1 MAIDGE
7 AGFNASRADRAN
19 SISVDH
25 REVRLCCSLVGS
37 NYLEAQQAVFDP
49 DFVESIEVADS
60 HFDQKAGRVS
70 STDTTRD
77 QTPMSGNVYEALRDP
92 DVLLQVLQL
101 NQDRLL
107 EESFCRRCCY
117 EAVQLFSRVLPA
129 LVIYGGTASLL
140 VCSIWQYRWGVL
152 LSLTLFTLYMV
163 HLSVTIL
170 FFSVLGLFRVWRDSQ
185 EDWTAALED
194 WTEPLDEDGDIT
206 AKDVMHVVILPTYR
220 TPIEV
225 LQDTLRSLAEFR
237 WAQRKLIVCLA
248 FEEREEEAQEKEKR
262 LKRTFHKEF
271 AYMTATYHPSNL
283 PNHLPGKSSNECW
296 AFQQLRKEL
305 YEVKGVQA
313 SDPRVVITVMDDDS
327 SMHPKY
333 FEALTYHFITAGS
346 NRRYLQTWQAPIC
359 HFKNFLR
366 QPVLVRISSLFST
379 LSELACLAN
388 PLDCH
393 VTYSTYSISLA
404 LASAVGGWDPDHLA
418 EDWHMFA
425 KCAVK
430 TEGRLRC
437 VPIFLPVL
445 NYTPEEDGYWNTL
458 CSRWTQAKR
467 HALGVS
473 EVVYVLS
480 SSFLAFLEMPSWR
493 RCFRFTW
500 MMSPLLA
507 KFTQTHFVNGMA
519 GVWNVM
525 AQLVIHVYMLE
536 SWCPLH
542 DLGGPRCNLPGSE
555 EQILRNSLLVY
566 IQQRSTAIMAF
577 ASIFSGGL
585 GAIYFHMVKDRVEG
599 NVNEHWKT
607 RSLALMWLI
616 IEIEVSLCGIFQSF
630 IFGALPLWIAC
641 IRIIGSIRFNH
652 VVVGMVGRDAERELE
667 LDSP

>member
-1 MAIDGE
+1 MAITRE
-7 AGFNASRADRAN
+7 AGFNVSRADR

-25 REVRLCCSLVGS
+25 REVRLCCNFAGE
-37 NYLEAQQAVFDP
+37 NYLEVDP
-49 DFVESIEVADS
+49 DAELDFEIHGEK
-60 HFDQKAGRVS
+60 FDEKAYRVS

-77 QTPMSGNVYEALRDP
+77 QTPMSENVYEALRDP

-101 NQDRLL
+101 NEERLL
-107 EESFCRRCCY
+107 RESPLRRY
-117 EAVQLFSRVLPA
+117 FYQAVQLFARALPA
-129 LVIYGGTASLL
+129 LVLYGGTASLL

-163 HLSVTIL
+163 HLSISIL
-170 FFSVLGLFRVWRDSQ
+170 FFSVFGLFRVWRDSK

-194 WTEPLDEDGDIT
+194 FEPLDEAPDIT

-237 WAQRKLIVCLA
+237 SAQRKLILCLA

-262 LKRTFHKEF
+262 LKHIFHKQF
-271 AYMTATYHPSNL
+271 ADIIATYHPSNL
-283 PNHLPGKSSNECW
+283 PKHLPGKSSNESW

-305 YEVKGVQA
+305 HEARGFQA

-327 SMHPKY
+327 TMHPKY
-333 FEALTYHFITAGS
+333 FEALTYHFMTAGS
-346 NRRYLQTWQAPIC
+346 NHRYLQTWQAPIC

-430 TEGRLRC
+430 TEGRVRC

-445 NYTPEEDGYWNTL
+445 NYTPEEDGYWETL

-480 SSFLAFLEMPSWR
+480 ASFLAFLELPSWR
-493 RCFRFTW
+493 RFFKFSW
-500 MMSPLLA
+500 KMSPLLA

-519 GVWNVM
+519 GLWNVM
-525 AQLVIHVYMLE
+525 AQLVIHVYMLG
-536 SWCPLH
+536 SWCYLQ
-542 DLGGPRCNLPGSE
+542 DLGGSRCDNDA
-555 EQILRNSLLVY
+555 QILRNSLLVY
-566 IQQRSTAIMAF
+566 LQQRSTAIMAF
-577 ASIFSGGL
+577 ASILSGGL

-616 IEIEVSLCGIFQSF
+616 IEIEVSLCGILQSF

-652 VVVGMVGRDAERELE
+652 VVVGMVGRGPEEMQ
-667 LDSP
+667 SP

>member
-1 MAIDGE
+1 MSRKCMKIDGVSE
-7 AGFNASRADRAN
+7 EILQLLRTLSDQGVLQDALRQVAASSGGSSMSDASKRRGDE
-19 SISVDH
+19 ISENVSEH
-25 REVRLCCSLVGS
+25 GEFQLVCDSPKTGGS
-37 NYLEAQQAVFDP
+37 NSTTQVAADGTVVIRAVFRP
-49 DFVESIEVADS
+49 SEGPFGL
-60 HFDQKAGRVS
+60 DQKARG
-70 STDTTRD
+70 
-77 QTPMSGNVYEALRDP
+77 
-92 DVLLQVLQL
+92 
-101 NQDRLL
+101 
-107 EESFCRRCCY
+107 F
-117 EAVQLFSRVLPA
+117 
-129 LVIYGGTASLL
+129 
-140 VCSIWQYRWGVL
+140 
-152 LSLTLFTLYMV
+152 
-163 HLSVTIL
+163 
-170 FFSVLGLFRVWRDSQ
+170 
-185 EDWTAALED
+185 
-194 WTEPLDEDGDIT
+194 
-206 AKDVMHVVILPTYR
+206 
-220 TPIEV
+220 
-225 LQDTLRSLAEFR
+225 
-237 WAQRKLIVCLA
+237 
-248 FEEREEEAQEKEKR
+248 
-262 LKRTFHKEF
+262 
-271 AYMTATYHPSNL
+271 
-283 PNHLPGKSSNECW
+283 
-296 AFQQLRKEL
+296 
-305 YEVKGVQA
+305 QA

-327 SMHPKY
+327 TMHPKY
-333 FEALTYHFITAGS
+333 FEALTYHFMTAGS
-346 NRRYLQTWQAPIC
+346 NHRYLQTWQAPIC

-430 TEGRLRC
+430 TEGRVRC

-445 NYTPEEDGYWNTL
+445 NYTPEEDGYWETL

-480 SSFLAFLEMPSWR
+480 ASFLAFLELPSWR
-493 RCFRFTW
+493 RFFKFSW
-500 MMSPLLA
+500 KMSPLLS

-525 AQLVIHVYMLE
+525 AQLVIHVYMLG
-536 SWCPLH
+536 SWCYLQ
-542 DLGGPRCNLPGSE
+542 DLGGSRCDNDA
-555 EQILRNSLLVY
+555 QILRNSLLVY
-566 IQQRSTAIMAF
+566 VQQRSTAIMAF

-616 IEIEVSLCGIFQSF
+616 IEIEVSLCGILQSF

-652 VVVGMVGRDAERELE
+652 VVVGMVGRGPED
-667 LDSP
+667 DMQSP